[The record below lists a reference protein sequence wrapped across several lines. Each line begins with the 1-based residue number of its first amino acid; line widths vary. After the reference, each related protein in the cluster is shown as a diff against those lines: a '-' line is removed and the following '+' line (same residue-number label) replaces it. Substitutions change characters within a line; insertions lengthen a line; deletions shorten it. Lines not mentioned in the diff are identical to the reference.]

1 MPFML
6 AQGVPAPFDLRQA
19 PLRRDRN
26 NPAMAEYPLH
36 LVRRRTLTDG
46 RTVVIRPIR
55 AEDEVHTR
63 DFFDHLSAESRQ
75 MRFMKFVR
83 SLSDKLIHF
92 FTHVDYERHMAF
104 VCEAELEGRPTLV
117 GEARY
122 VANADGRS
130 CEFGVVIADDWH
142 HSGIAGL
149 LMDALIRAARANRFE
164 TMEGLVLRENRDM
177 LKFVRALGFEA
188 LPDPVESTL
197 MRAVKKL

>member
-1 MPFML
+1 ML
-6 AQGVPAPFDLRQA
+6 GQGVPTAFDLRQA
-19 PLRRDRN
+19 PCRRARN
-26 NPAMAEYPLH
+26 NSVMAEYPLH
-36 LVRRRTLTDG
+36 LVRRRTLVDG
-46 RTVVIRPIR
+46 RTVVVRPIR
-55 AEDEVHTR
+55 AEDEMLTH

-83 SLSDKLIHF
+83 SVSDKLIHF
-92 FTHVDYERHMAF
+92 FTHVDYEKHMAF
-104 VCEAELEGRPTLV
+104 VCEAELGGRPTLV

-122 VANADGRS
+122 VANADNRS

-188 LPDPVESTL
+188 TPDPVESTL